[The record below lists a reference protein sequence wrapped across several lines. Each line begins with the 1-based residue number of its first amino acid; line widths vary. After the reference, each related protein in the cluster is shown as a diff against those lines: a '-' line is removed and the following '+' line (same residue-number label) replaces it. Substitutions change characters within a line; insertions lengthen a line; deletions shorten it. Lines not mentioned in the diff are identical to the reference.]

1 MTELKPS
8 LRKSGI
14 SPRPNPPIKAPTTD
28 ARVMGIMGFTRPRS
42 KDSLRHEDGDEVHVR
57 ELERG
62 LHSAPSHADSSPCP
76 TLRKLVSLTQI
87 NRQLS
92 TTLCL
97 PPKPTPLQIELPIG
111 NCHRSAGHKA
121 GNISR
126 PDGSTKGTTRIFPQ
140 KIAARHPTYGKRRGA
155 PTAPRRPYSLSLTT
169 DWRNRSPTP

>member
-1 MTELKPS
+1 MTEPKPS

-28 ARVMGIMGFTRPRS
+28 ARVMRIMGFIRPQS
-42 KDSLRHEDGDEVHVR
+42 KIPAATKMVDEARVS

-62 LHSAPSHADSSPCP
+62 LHSAPSHAESSPCP
-76 TLRKLVSLTQI
+76 TLRKMVSVTQI

-111 NCHRSAGHKA
+111 NCHCTAEHKA

-126 PDGSTKGTTRIFPQ
+126 PAGSTKGITRIFPQ
-140 KIAARHPTYGKRRGA
+140 KIAARHATYGKRRGA